1 MQRRGTIAALNAGA
15 AMIYKFKS
23 KASGDIIM
31 LGAHG
36 DTVLRLLGRE
46 PSPTGIIEV
55 VDMTAAI
62 IALRRAAD
70 AADVGIDA
78 APRTD
83 GDPDSVVSLR
93 RRVWP
98 LIEMLQR
105 AQAAAVPIV
114 WGV

>member
-1 MQRRGTIAALNAGA
+1 
-15 AMIYKFKS
+15 MIYKFKS

-31 LGAHG
+31 LGAPG
-36 DTVLRLLGRE
+36 DAVLRLLGRE
-46 PSPTGIIEV
+46 PSATGIIEV
-55 VDMTAAI
+55 ADMAAAI

-78 APRTD
+78 AQRGE

>member
-1 MQRRGTIAALNAGA
+1 
-15 AMIYKFKS
+15 MIYKFKS

-31 LGAHG
+31 LGEHG
-36 DTVLRLLGRE
+36 DMVLRLLGRE
-46 PSPTGIIEV
+46 PAPKGIVEV
-55 VDMTAAI
+55 VDMAAAI
-62 IALRRAAD
+62 TTLRRAAD
-70 AADVGIDA
+70 TADVAVDA
-78 APRTD
+78 AQRAD
-83 GDPDSVVSLR
+83 GDPNNRVSLR

>member
-1 MQRRGTIAALNAGA
+1 
-15 AMIYKFKS
+15 MIYKFKS

-36 DTVLRLLGRE
+36 DAVLRLLGRE
-46 PSPTGIIEV
+46 PAAQGIIEV
-55 VDMTAAI
+55 ADLAAAI
-62 IALRRAAD
+62 SALRQAAD
-70 AADVGIDA
+70 ADA
-78 APRTD
+78 GGGAAAVAVAGDGRRSD

-98 LIEMLQR
+98 LVEMLQR

>member
-98 LIEMLQR
+98 PAFPKSHHPLL
-105 AQAAAVPIV
+105 PNH
-114 WGV
+114 